1 MPPFWQI
8 VVAVLVFAR
17 PAVAETG
24 IGEIWHQTHW
34 GESANELLRQFGADA
49 IQLPRALDFGDSYAP
64 VVLPSQMVGAVPMV
78 VFFQMDKATH
88 GLKRIQFE
96 RPRHGVNPPAFR
108 GILAALQADFGSP
121 DRVCAVPVFPTSGYQ
136 AGAEALWLRDGTVL
150 SAIFRDTTL
159 QAFEGCLFGPA
170 TGSCGLTGQ
179 LLLRIG
185 PPGGDGDPCSL
196 EQYLHP

>member
-1 MPPFWQI
+1 MTPFWQI

-49 IQLPRALDFGDSYAP
+49 IQLPRALDFGDSYAT
-64 VVLPSQMVGAVPMV
+64 VALPSQMVGAVPMV

-108 GILAALQADFGSP
+108 GILAALQTDFGSP
-121 DRVCAVPVFPTSGYQ
+121 DRVCAVPVFPTGGYQ
-136 AGAEALWLRDGTVL
+136 AGAKARSFATRLCKPSRAASSAQPPARAGSRVSYCCGSALPAVT
-150 SAIFRDTTL
+150 AI
-159 QAFEGCLFGPA
+159 PA
-170 TGSCGLTGQ
+170 
-179 LLLRIG
+179 
-185 PPGGDGDPCSL
+185 P
-196 EQYLHP
+196 